1 MYKYIISFF
10 VLLIGFILI
19 KSIDIRKR
27 LTFYINRID
36 KTNDSI
42 KDNLVKKYELLVK
55 QIKLFKNKK
64 KIKEDDY
71 SDFLSIN
78 TKEIPLIKLDDE
90 INNYKKMLD
99 IILQYNN
106 KLVKDHHIKENIN
119 DIEKVDVTIKG
130 LKKYHNTLVLKY
142 NHYRNKL
149 LSRLISKIYK
159 FNKINEYEIT
169 K

>member
-64 KIKEDDY
+64 KC
-71 SDFLSIN
+71 
-78 TKEIPLIKLDDE
+78 
-90 INNYKKMLD
+90 
-99 IILQYNN
+99 
-106 KLVKDHHIKENIN
+106 
-119 DIEKVDVTIKG
+119 
-130 LKKYHNTLVLKY
+130 
-142 NHYRNKL
+142 
-149 LSRLISKIYK
+149 
-159 FNKINEYEIT
+159 
-169 K
+169 